1 MPPEATLGALH
12 TTRRVIEQSSS
23 WRVDATRNPG
33 MKAVEAKNAMMS
45 GETQTSR
52 LSFFGRIADD
62 LTRKVLPATDMTVFL
77 AEGREALI
85 KADGHFAFADLEPS
99 PTDYRIHIGARS
111 YQDRIILQGL
121 PTSAPVRVMLPG
133 EDELY
138 LLINNV
144 APPQQ
149 RVTFEPITFVASIE
163 AGAAVIGEGG
173 FIATLAEALE
183 GQKIT
188 FAVLSTVAGL
198 AAGQVLRIVRSSN
211 LLLRPRSYYS
221 FPADATVI
229 AVKVVANDSLQTAL
243 GDVDIEITRIN
254 GTEPTLTDVGGL
266 QLNLFD
272 LGANPPGSVILD
284 DNDKNTATNDRGDAV
299 FYFPGSKQITSI
311 QVGVTK
317 TGFQASTSSISV
329 TAKRRNSQNIALA
342 AL

>member
-1 MPPEATLGALH
+1 
-12 TTRRVIEQSSS
+12 
-23 WRVDATRNPG
+23 
-33 MKAVEAKNAMMS
+33 MMS

-62 LTRKVLPATDMTVFL
+62 LTRKVLAATDVAVFL

-99 PTDYRIHIGARS
+99 PTSYRIHIGARS
-111 YQDRIILQGL
+111 YRDRIVLQGL
-121 PTSAPVRVMLPG
+121 PTSAPVQVMVPG

-144 APPQQ
+144 AAPQQ
-149 RVTFEPITFVASIE
+149 RVTFEQITFVAPIE

-173 FIATLAEALE
+173 LIATLAEALE

-188 FAVLSTVAGL
+188 FPVLSTVAGL
-198 AAGQVLRIVRSSN
+198 ATGQVLRIVRSSN
-211 LLLRPRSYYS
+211 LLLRPGSYYP

-243 GDVDIEITRIN
+243 SDADIEITRIN
-254 GTEPTLTDVGGL
+254 GNSPTLTDVGGL
-266 QLNLFD
+266 QLSLFD
-272 LGANPPGSVILD
+272 LGGNPPGSVILD
-284 DNDKNTATNDRGDAV
+284 DNDRNTATNDCGDAV

-329 TAKRRNSQNIALA
+329 TAKRRNFQKVALA